1 VSPKG
6 EELTRKPLPKPSFL
20 DGMDNLGF
28 VHGDRRWRSKCGR
41 RLYTWDEFHGEVEV
55 FSKRGKHL
63 GVIDVASGENI
74 KDAVKGR
81 TIDV

>member
-1 VSPKG
+1 
-6 EELTRKPLPKPSFL
+6 LTRNPVPKPSYL
-20 DGMDNLGF
+20 DGMEHLGF
-28 VHGDRRWRSKCGR
+28 VHEDRRWRSLCKK
-41 RLYTWDEFHGEVEV
+41 RLYTWDEYHGEIEV

-63 GVIDVASGENI
+63 GVIDAISGEII